1 MLIDTHTHLLMREL
15 GKDPA
20 GAAVRAREAGVAGM
34 ISIGIDR
41 ANSEATVQLAKRLEG
56 VWAAVGVH
64 PNETSEA
71 SEEDWEAIR
80 TLIDEPEVV
89 AVGESGMDLYWD
101 RSSPDVQRSWLE
113 RHAELALEHDLPLV
127 LHVRDAFEP
136 IREAL
141 PPFAAR
147 GLRGVMHCFGG
158 GPDELSPFVDWG
170 FLISFAGNLTYKS
183 AEPLRQ
189 AAARVPREQCA
200 VETDAP
206 FLAPV
211 PKRGRPNE
219 PAYVVH
225 TASRLAEIWGV
236 PYEKAA
242 AQTTANAR
250 DFFRL
255 PS

>member
-15 GKDPA
+15 GEDPA
-20 GAAVRAREAGVAGM
+20 GAAARARDAGVNGM

-41 ANSEATVQLAKRLEG
+41 ANSEATVELAKRLDG

-64 PNETSEA
+64 PNETSGA
-71 SEEDWEAIR
+71 SEADWEAIR
-80 TLIDEPEVV
+80 ALVAEPEVV

-101 RSSPDVQRSWLE
+101 RSSPEVQRSWLE

-127 LHVRDAFEP
+127 LHVRDAFDP
-136 IREAL
+136 VREVL

-158 GPDELSPFVDWG
+158 GPDDLEPFVGWG

-183 AEPLRQ
+183 AEPLRR
-189 AAARVPREQCA
+189 AAARVPRDQCA

-219 PAYVVH
+219 PAYVAH
-225 TASRLAEIWGV
+225 TASRLAEVWDV
-236 PYEKAA
+236 PFEEAA

-250 DFFRL
+250 KFFRL
-255 PS
+255 PG

>member
-15 GKDPA
+15 GNDPA
-20 GAAVRAREAGVAGM
+20 GAVARARETGVTEV

-41 ANSEATVQLAKRLEG
+41 ANSEATVELAKRLEG

-71 SEEDWEAIR
+71 SEDDWEAIR
-80 TLIDEPEVV
+80 AMVREPEVV
-89 AVGESGMDLYWD
+89 AVGESGTDLYWD
-101 RSSPDVQRSWLE
+101 RSSPDVQRTWLE
-113 RHAELALEHDLPLV
+113 RHAELALEQDLPLV
-127 LHVRDAFEP
+127 LHVRDAFDP

-206 FLAPV
+206 FLAPI

-225 TASRLAEIWGV
+225 TASRLAEVWGV
-236 PYEKAA
+236 PFEEAA

-250 DFFRL
+250 EFFRL
-255 PS
+255 PG